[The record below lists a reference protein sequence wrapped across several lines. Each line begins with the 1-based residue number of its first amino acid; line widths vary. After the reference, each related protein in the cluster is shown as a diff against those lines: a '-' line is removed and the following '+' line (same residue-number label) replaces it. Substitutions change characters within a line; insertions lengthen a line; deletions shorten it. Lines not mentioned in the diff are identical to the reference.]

1 MPIIDGPGA
10 SISYAESGDGVPVTL
25 LHGFTL
31 NGRTWRELVAK
42 MPPGWRWIMPDIR
55 GHGDTR
61 LEPGA
66 PVTMDA
72 CTSDLEMLWGAL
84 GVERTHLVGYSMG
97 GRLALHVAVRLPE
110 RIRSLLTIGAH
121 AGLDD
126 DARAGRRQGDEALAD
141 RIERFG
147 VEPFVNYWSAQ
158 PLFSGLERRGTAFMA
173 MLRAQRLTNRPDG
186 LAASLRGMGAG
197 AMEPLWDEL
206 PRISCPCTFVA
217 GEDDT
222 AYVNAARR
230 LAATVPGARLEIV
243 PRSGHA
249 VQMQRPG
256 AIVKILEAHLR
267 RADAAAAGSSSS
279 SLMPA

>member
-1 MPIIDGPGA
+1 MPIVDGPGA
-10 SISYAESGDGVPVTL
+10 SIAYIESGDGVPVTL

-31 NGRTWRELVAK
+31 NGTTWRELVAK

-61 LEPGA
+61 IEPGA

-97 GRLALHVAVRLPE
+97 GRLALHVAVRLPD

-121 AGLDD
+121 AGLDEE
-126 DARAGRRQGDEALAD
+126 ARAGRRQGDEALAD

-158 PLFSGLERRGTAFMA
+158 PLFSGLERRGAAFTA
-173 MLRAQRLTNRPDG
+173 MLRAQRMMNRPDG

-206 PRISCPCTFVA
+206 PRISVPCTFVA
-217 GEDDT
+217 GVDD
-222 AYVNAARR
+222 AAFVNAARR
-230 LAATVPGARLEIV
+230 LVAAVPGARLEIV
-243 PRSGHA
+243 PKSGHA
-249 VQMQRPG
+249 VQMERPG
-256 AIVKILEAHLR
+256 ATAKILETHLR

-279 SLMPA
+279 SLTPA